1 MVKMVGVVKKKAGMS
16 DEEFRR
22 YWIET
27 HGPVAARIPGLRRLV
42 ISPAVRAWRG
52 EPFDGIVELWFDD
65 MEALEEAFSSTEA
78 EKGREDISNFIER
91 SSMFVTEEKTIVEG
105 MA

>member
-1 MVKMVGVVKKKAGMS
+1 MVRVVKRKEGMR

-22 YWIET
+22 YWIER

-42 ISPAVRAWRG
+42 ISPAIRAWRG

-65 MEALEEAFSSTEA
+65 MEALEQAFSSAEA
-78 EKGREDISNFIER
+78 EEGREDISNFIER
-91 SSMFVTEEKTIVEG
+91 SSLFVTQENTIVEDSRVVS
-105 MA
+105 